1 MDCNSFVIDTTTP
14 IREQMK
20 RMSGDEFDALY
31 ILHRHK
37 VVLISQHIIAPS
49 LLFELHCRDWLL
61 RSQFTDDDVAYKAVT
76 NIMLEFEQYLREVGN
91 GRNP

>member
-1 MDCNSFVIDTTTP
+1 MDCDCFVIDTTTP

-31 ILHRHK
+31 ILHRRK
-37 VVLISQHIIAPS
+37 VVLKSQNIIAPS

-61 RSQFTDDDVAYKAVT
+61 KSQFVDDDIAYKAVP
-76 NIMLEFEQYLREVGN
+76 NIMLEFEQYLREVGS
-91 GRNP
+91 GRNS